1 LILAKTT
8 SIMLKIK
15 SKLLESSLENSSV
28 VKKYKVGNL
37 ETVTSQSAKY
47 ISPAIMPTLFA
58 THLIDPPFQH
68 PSSPPPS
75 SMSNDELNNRLLG
88 IRIVKWKWNRNQM
101 NSRKKIISR
110 EIKSIYLPLTPF
122 SAPFRSVVVENYHFG
137 STLINQGRF
146 KGF

>member
-1 LILAKTT
+1 MVLAKTT

-15 SKLLESSLENSSV
+15 SKLLESSLENLSV
-28 VKKYKVGNL
+28 VKKYKVVGNL

-58 THLIDPPFQH
+58 THLIDPLSQH
-68 PSSPPPS
+68 PSFPPPW

-88 IRIVKWKWNRNQM
+88 IRIVKWNRYQM
-101 NSRKKIISR
+101 NSHKKIILR
-110 EIKSIYLPLTPF
+110 EIKLIYLPSISF
-122 SAPFRSVVVENYHFG
+122 SAPFRSVVVENYNFG
-137 STLINQGRF
+137 STRINQDRY